1 MIYKLDLIAPRMLKK
16 TIKKVTVKDADKKR
30 QPVNAYNERCF
41 WVHNGP
47 VLSNLKDLL
56 RAFNYMTEVQFSHHV
71 SKEKNDF
78 SEWVKAVLLDE
89 ECAKM
94 LLKAGTPK
102 KAAQVV
108 EKSLKDYQV

>member
-1 MIYKLDLIAPRMLKK
+1 MLKK
-16 TIKKVTVKDADKKR
+16 TIKKITVKNADKKR
-30 QPVNAYNERCF
+30 PFVNAYNEKCF
-41 WVHNGP
+41 WVCNGP

-56 RAFNYMTEVQFSHHV
+56 RALNYMTEVQFSHHV
-71 SKEKNDF
+71 SKERNDF
-78 SEWVKAVLLDE
+78 SEWVKIVLLDE

-108 EKSLKDYQV
+108 ERRLKDYQS